1 MRPAMKCAILA
12 GGLGTRL
19 RSVIGDTPKPMAILA
34 GRPLLER
41 LIDLCRRSGIDDIH
55 LLVSYRAAA
64 IRDYFGDGSAFGVRL
79 SYWMDEQPMGTAGSL
94 APVLRAL
101 GEDLLALYGDV
112 FAEMDLAR
120 LVDFHRAHADAA
132 ATLVLHPNDHP
143 HDSDLVTA
151 AGGRITAFHR
161 APHRAGAW
169 HANLVSAGI
178 HIVTPRLL
186 PFIPQ
191 DRASDFGRDVFPAAV
206 AAGEFLAA
214 YNTPE
219 YIKDAGTPERF
230 HEVERDIAEGK
241 PSRCSLAHARKAVF
255 MDCDGTLNV
264 LVPLLRRM
272 EDLELYPGA
281 ASAVRAVNES
291 GDLAIAVTN
300 RPQVARGLLTEPEVH
315 CIHNKLET
323 LLGRERA
330 RLDAIYYCPHHPD
343 AGYEGEAPEYKI
355 PCRCRKPDT
364 LLFEQA
370 AARFHID
377 LAGSAVVGDS
387 ARDIE
392 AARRLGCRAVL
403 VQTGLGGSDLP
414 PGLVPDFTA
423 PDLLQAVT
431 WIRGAQT

>member
-1 MRPAMKCAILA
+1 MKCAIVA

-19 RSVIGDTPKPMAILA
+19 RSVIGDIPKPMAML
-34 GRPLLER
+34 GGVPLLAR
-41 LIDLCRRSGIDDIH
+41 LIELCRRSAIDDIH
-55 LLVSYRAAA
+55 LLVSYRPEA

-79 SYWMDEQPMGTAGSL
+79 SYWRDERPLGTAGSMG
-94 APVLRAL
+94 PVLRAA
-101 GEDLLALYGDV
+101 GEDMLVLYGDV
-112 FAEMDLAR
+112 FAEIELAR
-120 LVDFHRAHADAA
+120 LVEFHSAHADAA
-132 ATLVLHPNDHP
+132 ATLALHPNDHP

-151 AGGRITAFHR
+151 EGDRITAFHR
-161 APHRAGAW
+161 APHWPGAW
-169 HANLVSAGI
+169 HGNLVSAGI

-191 DRASDFGRDVFPAAV
+191 DRPADFGRDVFPAAL
-206 AAGEFLAA
+206 AAGKFLAA

-219 YIKDAGTPERF
+219 YIKDIGTPERF
-230 HEVERDIAEGK
+230 HEVERDITDGK
-241 PSRCSLAHARKAVF
+241 PARCSLAQARKAVF

-272 EDLELYPGA
+272 EDVELYPGA
-281 ASAVRAVNES
+281 AAAVRAINDS
-291 GDLAIAVTN
+291 GNLAIAVTN
-300 RPQVARGLLTEPEVH
+300 RPQVARGLLTEPEVR

-330 RLDAIYYCPHHPD
+330 KLDAMYYCPHHPD
-343 AGYEGEAPEYKI
+343 GGYEGEAPAYKI
-355 PCRCRKPDT
+355 RCRCRKPDT

-370 AARFHID
+370 AERFHID

-403 VQTGLGGSDLP
+403 VQTGLGGSDLTS
-414 PGLVPDFTA
+414 GLQPDFTA
-423 PDLLQAVT
+423 PDLLRAVA
-431 WIRGAQT
+431 WIRGAHT

>member
-1 MRPAMKCAILA
+1 MKCAILA

-19 RSVIGDTPKPMAILA
+19 RSVIGDTPKPMAMLA
-34 GRPLLER
+34 GVPLLER
-41 LIDLCRRSGIDDIH
+41 LIDLCRRSGIDEIH
-55 LLVSYRAAA
+55 VLVSYKAEA
-64 IRDYFGDGSAFGVRL
+64 IRDYLGDGSAFGVNL
-79 SYWMDEQPMGTAGSL
+79 AYWMDAQPLGTAGSV
-94 APVLRAL
+94 APVLRTL
-101 GEDLLALYGDV
+101 GEDLLVLYGDV
-112 FAEMDLAR
+112 FAEMDLTR
-120 LVDFHRAHADAA
+120 LMEFHRAQAGAA

-143 HDSDLVTA
+143 HDSDLVSA
-151 AGGRITAFHR
+151 DGGRIAAFHR

-178 HIVTPRLL
+178 HIVTPRIL

-191 DRASDFGRDVFPAAV
+191 GRASDFGRDVFPAAL
-206 AAGEFLAA
+206 AAGAFLAA

-230 HEVERDIAEGK
+230 QEVGRDIAAGK
-241 PSRCSLAHARKAVF
+241 PSRYSLAQPRKAVF

-264 LVPLLRRM
+264 LVPLLRRI
-272 EDLELYPGA
+272 EDLELYPCA
-281 ASAVRAVNES
+281 AAAVRAINES

-300 RPQVARGLLTEPEVH
+300 RPQVARGLLTEPEVRS
-315 CIHNKLET
+315 IHNKLET

-343 AGYEGEAPEYKI
+343 SGYEGEAPEYKI

-370 AARFHID
+370 AQRFHID

-387 ARDIE
+387 TRDIE

-403 VQTGLGGSDLP
+403 VQTGLGGSDLR
-414 PGLVPDFTA
+414 PGLEPDFTA

-431 WIRGAQT
+431 WIRGAHT